1 MQSHQPKL
9 WTKNFISVSVSNFFL
24 FMTFYFLLVTMP
36 VYVLNELDG
45 KESEAGLVTTVFLLS
60 AIIIRPIAGRW
71 IEKIGARMIL
81 LVSLLIFSGIT
92 LVYFSVDAIWALMLT
107 RFIHGIGFGMAT
119 TATGSIVAAIIPDS
133 RRGEGMGYF
142 VLSSNLA
149 MVAGPFLGLTAM
161 QQWGVST
168 MLLMGVVSAFIGL
181 MAGLFISVPKK
192 HVQSE
197 KEVQVKGSFRFK
209 ELFEFSAIPIGVT
222 GAFFAIVYSSILSF
236 VSIYAVEIGVA
247 HVASYFFV
255 VYAVVLLI
263 SRPYTGKWYDL
274 FGANAIVYPAIIL
287 FAIGMFILGIAD
299 SAILFLVAAAFAG
312 LGWGTLFPSFQTI
325 AITVAQP
332 KRRPVATATFLSI
345 YDIGIG
351 LGSFLVGLTAAKVS
365 LGTLYMF
372 SSVYI
377 LIGVILYYLLQGRHF
392 SEERQKQKQ
401 VVDI

>member
-1 MQSHQPKL
+1 MESHQPKL
-9 WTKNFISVSVSNFFL
+9 WTKNFISVSVSNLFL

-81 LVSLLIFSGIT
+81 LASLLIFSGVT
-92 LVYFSVDAIWALMLT
+92 LIYFSVDTIWALMVI
-107 RFIHGIGFGMAT
+107 RFVHGIGFGMAT

-168 MLLMGVVSAFIGL
+168 MLLMGVVAAFIGL
-181 MAGLFISVPKK
+181 LVGLFISVPKK
-192 HVQSE
+192 QAYTQ
-197 KEVQVKGSFRFK
+197 KDIQVKGSFRFK
-209 ELFEFSAIPIGVT
+209 ELFELSAIPIAVT

-236 VSIYAVEIGVA
+236 VSIYAVEIGVS

-263 SRPYTGKWYDL
+263 SRPYTGKMYDL
-274 FGANAIVYPAIIL
+274 YGANVIVYPAIIL

-312 LGWGTLFPSFQTI
+312 LGWGTLFPSYQTI
-325 AITVAQP
+325 AITVAHP

-351 LGSFLVGLTAAKVS
+351 LGSFLVGLAAAKVS

-372 SSVYI
+372 SSIYI
-377 LIGVILYYLLQGRHF
+377 LIGVVLYYLLQGRRF
-392 SEERQKQKQ
+392 SEERQKRKQ
-401 VVDI
+401 AVDI

>member
-1 MQSHQPKL
+1 MIENQPRL

-36 VYVLNELDG
+36 VYVLNELKG
-45 KESEAGLVTTVFLLS
+45 KESEAGLATTVFLLS

-71 IEKIGARMIL
+71 IEKFGARSIL
-81 LVSLLIFSGIT
+81 LSALVLFSLVT
-92 LVYFSVDAIWALMLT
+92 LLYLYADSILVLMVI

-149 MVAGPFLGLTAM
+149 MVVGPFLGLTIM
-161 QQWGVST
+161 QQLGVST
-168 MLLMGVVSAFIGL
+168 MLFIGVISATIGL
-181 MAGLFISVPKK
+181 VAGLFITLPKRDMATVK
-192 HVQSE
+192 NNRI
-197 KEVQVKGSFRFK
+197 KGSFRFK
-209 ELFEFSAIPIGVT
+209 ELFEISAIPIAVT

-236 VSIYAVEIGVA
+236 VSVYAVEIGA
-247 HVASYFFV
+247 GNVASYFFV

-263 SRPYTGKWYDL
+263 SRPFTGKWFDL
-274 FGANAIVYPAIIL
+274 YGANSIAYPAIIL
-287 FAIGMFILGIAD
+287 FAIGMVILGIAD
-299 SAILFLVAAAFAG
+299 SPTLFLVAAAFAG

-325 AITVAQP
+325 AITVAHP

-351 LGSFLVGLTAAKVS
+351 LGSFLVGLAAANLS
-365 LGTLYMF
+365 IGTLYLF

-377 LIGVILYYLLQGRHF
+377 LIGLVIYHLLQGRYLKKDKNHK
-392 SEERQKQKQ
+392 EQYL
-401 VVDI
+401 DI

>member
-1 MQSHQPKL
+1 MQGHQPKL
-9 WTKNFISVSVSNFFL
+9 WTKNFISVSVSNLFL

-81 LVSLLIFSGIT
+81 LASLLIFSGVT
-92 LVYFSVDAIWALMLT
+92 LIYFSVDTIWALMLT
-107 RFIHGIGFGMAT
+107 RFVHGIGFGMAT

-168 MLLMGVVSAFIGL
+168 MLLMGVASAFIGL
-181 MAGLFISVPKK
+181 MAGLVISVPKK
-192 HVQSE
+192 SAKTQ
-197 KEVQVKGSFRFK
+197 KEVQVKGSFSFK
-209 ELFEFSAIPIGVT
+209 ELFELNAIPIAVT
-222 GAFFAIVYSSILSF
+222 GAFFAIVYSAILSF
-236 VSIYAVEIGVA
+236 VSIYAVEIGVG

-274 FGANAIVYPAIIL
+274 YGANAIVYPAIIL

-299 SAILFLVAAAFAG
+299 SALLFLVAAAFAG
-312 LGWGTLFPSFQTI
+312 LGWGTLFPSYQTI
-325 AITVAQP
+325 AITVAHP

-351 LGSFLVGLTAAKVS
+351 LGSFLVGLAAAKVS

-372 SSVYI
+372 SSIYI
-377 LIGVILYYLLQGRHF
+377 LIGVVLYYLLQGRRF
-392 SEERQKQKQ
+392 SEERTKRKQ

>member
-9 WTKNFISVSVSNFFL
+9 WTKNFMSVSISNFFL

-36 VYVLNELDG
+36 VYVLNEMDG

-81 LVSLLIFSGIT
+81 LVSLLIFSGVT
-92 LVYFSVDAIWALMLT
+92 LVYFNVDTIWALMVT

-168 MLLMGVVSAFIGL
+168 MLLMGVLSAFIGL

-192 HVQSE
+192 QVKTN
-197 KEVQVKGSFRFK
+197 KEVHVKGSFRFK
-209 ELFEFSAIPIGVT
+209 ELFEFSAIPIAVT

-236 VSIYAVEIGVA
+236 VSIYAVEIGVG

-274 FGANAIVYPAIIL
+274 LGANAIVYPAIIL
-287 FAIGMFILGIAD
+287 FAVGMFILGIAD

-351 LGSFLVGLTAAKVS
+351 LGSFLVGLAAARVS

-372 SSVYI
+372 SSIYI
-377 LIGVILYYLLQGRHF
+377 LIGVVLYYLIQGRRF

>member
-1 MQSHQPKL
+1 MQSQKPKL
-9 WTKNFISVSVSNFFL
+9 WTRNFISVSISNFFL

-36 VYVLNELDG
+36 VYVLNELEG

-81 LVSLLIFSGIT
+81 LASLLIFSGVT
-92 LVYFSVDAIWALMLT
+92 LVYFSVDTISALMVI

-168 MLLMGVVSAFIGL
+168 MLLMGVISAFIGL

-192 HVQSE
+192 QSNTE
-197 KEVQVKGSFRFK
+197 KEVQVKGSFSFK
-209 ELFEFSAIPIGVT
+209 ELFEFSAIPIAVT

-236 VSIYAVEIGVA
+236 VSIYAVEIGVG

-263 SRPYTGKWYDL
+263 SRPYSGKWYDL
-274 FGANAIVYPAIIL
+274 YGANAIVYPSIIL
-287 FAIGMFILGIAD
+287 FAIGMFILGVAD
-299 SAILFLVAAAFAG
+299 SAFLFLVAAAFAG
-312 LGWGTLFPSFQTI
+312 LGWGTLFPSYQTI
-325 AITVAQP
+325 AITVAHP

-351 LGSFLVGLTAAKVS
+351 LGSFIVGLAAAKIS

-372 SSVYI
+372 SSIYI
-377 LIGVILYYLLQGRHF
+377 LMGVVLYYLLQGRRF

-401 VVDI
+401 VVDN